1 MLPKFSQINPSQI
14 VSELSARLDHNRER
28 LTDLLAQP
36 VLNFETLVH
45 PLDDLSDHLH
55 QFWALVNHL
64 NSVMNSDPLREAY
77 NACLPLLSAYYT
89 EISHNQALYRAF
101 EHIRA
106 TEYKQLNPSQQKII
120 DNELRDFKLSGV
132 ALNDADKKRFADLSL
147 ELTKLS
153 TQFEE
158 NLLDATNAFSLH
170 ITDKTRLRGLPESA
184 LNQAHERAKQRQLD
198 GYLINLEAPSYIA
211 VMTYAEDR
219 TLRETIYR
227 AYVTRAS
234 EFSEAK
240 WDNTHVMQQIMQKR
254 LELAQLLGFENYAQ
268 KSLATKMANSPEQVL
283 QFLNEL
289 VDAAGSKAQTE
300 MSQLKEFAKT
310 HLGLDELAAHDV
322 AFASE
327 KLREREYDFSE
338 ESLRPYFAAHHVIQ
352 GLFLIIKKLFGVTL
366 KEVPDAD
373 VWHPDVRCYA
383 LYDEQNQLRSYC
395 YVDLYARQHKRGG
408 AWMDDCQI
416 RRKRRDG
423 SIQLPIAFVT
433 CNFNGPT
440 ENTPAL
446 FTHDEVITLFHEF
459 GHALQHMLTTVDYAP
474 VSGIQ
479 GVPWDAVEIASQFLE
494 NWAWQKEALDLFA
507 VHYQSGETLPNDLF
521 NKMQRAQYFQ
531 AAMHLVRQLEFSL
544 FDFILHLEFDPKQEA
559 QIESILTRVR
569 QAVSVVPI
577 PAFNRFAHGF
587 SHIFAGGYA
596 AGYYSYKWAE
606 VMAADAF
613 SLFLENGIFDLNTSM
628 RFLHTLLESGGSRD
642 PMDLFIEYRGR
653 APSVQ
658 ALLAQTGIAGVTGN

>member
-1 MLPKFSQINPSQI
+1 MLPKFSQIDPSNI
-14 VSELSARLDHNRER
+14 VNELTQRLDHNRAQ
-28 LTDLLAQP
+28 LNHLLAQA

-89 EISHNQALYRAF
+89 EISHNQALYQAF

-106 TEYKQLNPSQQKII
+106 TEYEQLNPTQQKII

-132 ALNDADKKRFADLSL
+132 ALNEADKKRFAELSL
-147 ELTKLS
+147 TLTQLS

-158 NLLDATNAFSLH
+158 NLLDATNAFHLH

-184 LNQAHERAKQRQLD
+184 LIQAAERAKQRQLD
-198 GYLINLEAPSYIA
+198 GYLITLEAPSYLA

-219 TLRETIYR
+219 TLRETVYR

-234 EFSEAK
+234 EFGDAK
-240 WDNTHVMQQIMQKR
+240 WDNTQVMQQIMQKR

-268 KSLATKMANSPEQVL
+268 KSLSTKMADSPEQVL

-289 VDAAGSKAQTE
+289 VDAAGSKAKTE
-300 MSQLKEFAKT
+300 MTQLKEFAKT
-310 HLGLDELAAHDV
+310 QLGIDELAAHDV

-338 ESLRPYFAAHHVIQ
+338 ESLRPYFAAPNVMQ

-366 KEVPDAD
+366 KAVPDAD
-373 VWHPDVRCYA
+373 VWHPDVQCYA
-383 LYDEQNQLRSYC
+383 LYDADNQLRSYC

-440 ENTPAL
+440 EHAPAL

-459 GHALQHMLTTVDYAP
+459 GHALQHMLTTIDYAP

-507 VHYQSGETLPNDLF
+507 VHYETGKTLPDDLF
-521 NKMQRAQYFQ
+521 NKMQRAQHFQ

-544 FDFILHLEFDPKQEA
+544 FDFMLHLEFNPTQEA
-559 QIESILTRVR
+559 QIEQILSRVR
-569 QAVSVVPI
+569 NAVSVVPI
-577 PAFNRFAHGF
+577 PSFNRFAHGF

-613 SLFLENGIFDLNTSM
+613 SLFLENGIFDLETSM

-653 APSVQ
+653 APSVH
-658 ALLAQTGIAGVTGN
+658 ALLVQTGIIGN